1 MRAHPLSD
9 AIIEVGVEEFLG
21 LHRLI
26 GIAQQ
31 ALGEDQRMALV
42 VVGTNH
48 LLNGMA
54 NHVDVD
60 GTRTV
65 VLCEVD
71 PIGVL
76 HVDRVFPQLEELLHQ
91 ILLILLGFGNRPR
104 GTHDISVGVKSK
116 TITQLLDESRH

>member
-76 HVDRVFPQLEELLHQ
+76 HVDRVFPSSKSCSTRSFSSSSDSVIDLE
-91 ILLILLGFGNRPR
+91 GR
-104 GTHDISVGVKSK
+104 
-116 TITQLLDESRH
+116 TIFL